1 MKKIS
6 QLSTVFFCLCLWVQA
21 QETRFIG
28 DKKVFYGA
36 AYYPEAWDM
45 KTVDEDIK
53 RMKELHMNVVR
64 MAEFSWVLMEPSEG
78 QYDFKWLHNVVNK
91 LNKNGI
97 SVILGTPTA
106 SPPVW
111 MSVKYPEIYRI
122 QEDGSHLSYGARRAC
137 SYTNAKYRE
146 LSGKIC
152 EKMAQEFAKEPGV
165 IGWQTDNEFGLS
177 PDYSNETKILWHKW
191 LLKSYG
197 TIDILNKLWCTQLWS
212 QKYDDFEQV
221 PMPVKS
227 IWHNP
232 SLVFNW
238 NRFTNEMIVEYQ
250 DIQVNAIRKYSKAP
264 VTHDGMPGQSLDY
277 EKLYH
282 NLDYMA
288 VNNYHSF
295 EAYDLIQSNYD
306 RMRGYGKG
314 FHWLFETAPNYS
326 GGGNNGNTWFL
337 HQPEG
342 SMNAAIWMNHALGG
356 QGTLFWL
363 WRQHPAGQEMVHG
376 SVISAWNKPA
386 ANYEDIKKLG
396 ADLEKASDFLMNAP
410 VAPAEVAIFWCHQ
423 NLLGLSIEQYANG
436 LSYYQDWTYRFY
448 RPIADAYIHRDVIPQ
463 SADLS
468 KYKLLFAPLMP
479 YITADLRERLK
490 KWVQMGGV
498 LVLGPMSGYRNGEW
512 AAFTDHAMGDLE
524 TWSGIEVASRIPVG
538 TLRRPSEI
546 PVMLNFADSLGIY
559 TSEALLWSEALFST
573 NGRVLATYQRGMH
586 NSLPAIIEN
595 RAGKGKVVVLGTDPG
610 KDALKALAIK
620 YAKEAGVKPIAIG
633 DPGVVVAPRI
643 GPVYKGV
650 VVVNISREP
659 KTITI
664 PQQRMTDIL
673 TGSEESDI
681 LHLKPYEVKVLKIK
695 QENKLNSRLPPD

>member
-6 QLSTVFFCLCLWVQA
+6 YLSLIFFCASLGIQA
-21 QETRFIG
+21 QQAQFIG
-28 DKKVFYGA
+28 DKKVYYGA

-45 KTVDEDIK
+45 KTVDEDIQ
-53 RMKELHMNVVR
+53 RMKELHMNVMR

-78 QYDFKWLHNVVNK
+78 RFEFKWLHEVVNK
-91 LNKNGI
+91 LYKNGI

-106 SPPVW
+106 TPPVW
-111 MSVKYPEIYRI
+111 MSVKYPEIYRV

-137 SYTNAKYRE
+137 SYTNARYRE

-152 EKMAQEFAKEPGV
+152 EKMAQEFADDPGV

-177 PDYSNETKILWHKW
+177 HDYSNETKTLWHQW
-191 LLKSYG
+191 LSKRYG
-197 TIDILNKLWCTQLWS
+197 TINDLNKLWCTQLWS
-212 QKYDDFEQV
+212 QKFDNFEQV
-221 PMPVKS
+221 PMPGKS
-227 IWHNP
+227 LWHHT

-238 NRFTNEMIVEYQ
+238 SRFTNDMIVEFQ
-250 DIQVNAIRKYSKAP
+250 DIQLNAIRKYSKAP

-282 NLDYMA
+282 NLDFMA

-337 HQPEG
+337 HQPEN
-342 SMNAAIWMNHALGG
+342 SLYAAIWMNYAMGG

-386 ANYEDIKKLG
+386 ANWGDIKKLG

-410 VAPAEVAIFWCHQ
+410 VALAEVAIFWCHQ
-423 NLLGLSIEQYANG
+423 NLVGLSIEQYANG
-436 LSYYQDWTYRFY
+436 LNYYQDWTYRFY

-479 YITADLRERLK
+479 YISVDLRQRLK
-490 KWVQMGGV
+490 TWVQVGGI
-498 LVLGPMSGYRNGEW
+498 LVLGPMSGYRNTEW
-512 AAFTDHAMGDLE
+512 AAFTDYAMGDLE
-524 TWSGIEVASRIPVG
+524 PWSGIEVASRIPIG
-538 TLRRPSEI
+538 TKRRQMEI
-546 PVMLNFADSLGIY
+546 PVMLKFTDSPGIN
-559 TSEALLWSEALFST
+559 SPEAMLWSEALTSKT
-573 NGRVLATYQRGMH
+573 GKILATYQQGMH
-586 NSLPAIIEN
+586 KSLPAIIEN
-595 RAGKGKVVVLGTDPG
+595 RVGKGKIVVLGTDPG
-610 KDALKALAIK
+610 IDAFKALAIK
-620 YAKEAGVKPIAIG
+620 YSGEAGIIPIALG
-633 DPGVVVAPRI
+633 DPGVVVSPRK
-643 GPVYKGV
+643 GPVNNGV
-650 VVVNISREP
+650 VVVNISQEK
-659 KTITI
+659 KTITL
-664 PQQRMTDIL
+664 PKKGMTDIL
-673 TGSEESDI
+673 TGSEETDI
-681 LHLKPYEVKVLKIK
+681 LHLKPYEVKVLKLG
-695 QENKLNSRLPPD
+695 QVN